1 MLLFEDYRSKIT
13 DDIKSVY
20 ADVEASDIGFDRTGH
35 ADFAFRTFRI
45 AKSTG
50 KKGEEILSR
59 VSSVLSGKP
68 YIESVS
74 LDGPYIN
81 IKINPSAMLRDLHES
96 VEIKGQFPDTF
107 QDPERVS
114 VEHTSTNPTG
124 PLHVG
129 RIRNTLLGD
138 SIARILGRYGYRV
151 TTQYFVN
158 DSGRQIMALYE
169 AYRRYNSGKKPDME
183 TILSGYQRIYGEMEK
198 DPTIENDIKNLMNSY
213 ENGDVDLMDRI
224 KAIASI
230 ALDNINASLKSL
242 DVKIDDYTWESDF
255 IRSGE
260 LVEIIDSF
268 SEILK
273 DEDGAKYIMNPDG
286 EKIFLRRGNGT
297 SLYFT
302 RDIAYHK
309 YKARTYDWIIDIL
322 GEDHKGHAK
331 NLQFVL
337 KDLMDLPNRIDF
349 VFNAYVSLESG
360 KMSTRKGN
368 AVTVDELL
376 ERTKEEAL
384 RIVSEKRPDL
394 PEDKLQIISKSVAKS
409 SIRFNIIRINA
420 NKQVVFKW
428 SEALNFEGDSAPYI
442 MYSYARACGI
452 LKHAGNAKPNHD
464 NIVPQERDLI
474 VTMYQYPYRIMEA
487 KDSLRPDII
496 ANYALDLVKKF
507 NDFYRECPV
516 SNSDEKTMGKRIRIV
531 QIYKNIIEDVS
542 KILGIELLEEM

>member
-13 DDIKSVY
+13 DDIRSIY
-20 ADVEASDIGFDRTGH
+20 TDVDPSDVGFDRTGH

-45 AKSTG
+45 SKSSG
-50 KKGEEILSR
+50 KKPDQILAE
-59 VSSVLSGKP
+59 VSTVLSGRP
-68 YIESVS
+68 YIENVS
-74 LDGPYIN
+74 LEGPYIN
-81 IKINPSAMLRDLHES
+81 IRIKPSVMLRELDES

-169 AYRRYNSGKKPDME
+169 AYRRYNSGKKPSMDI
-183 TILSGYQRIYGEMEK
+183 ILSGYQRIYGEMEN
-198 DPTIENDIKNLMNSY
+198 DPTIENDIKELMNSY
-213 ENGDVDLMDRI
+213 EKGDVELMDSI
-224 KAIASI
+224 KAIASV
-230 ALDNINASLKSL
+230 ALDNINTSLKSL
-242 DVKIDDYTWESDF
+242 GVKIDDYTWESDF

-260 LVEIIDSF
+260 LIEIVDSF
-268 SEILK
+268 SDILN
-273 DEDGAKYIMNPDG
+273 DEDGAKYILNPDK
-286 EKIFLRRGNGT
+286 EKIFLRRSNGT

-309 YKARTYDWIIDIL
+309 YKARTYDWIVDIL

-337 KDLMDLPNRIDF
+337 KDLMEMPNRIDF
-349 VFNAYVSLESG
+349 VFNAYVSLETG

-384 RIVSEKRPDL
+384 KIVSEKRPDL
-394 PEDKLQIISKSVAKS
+394 PKDKLESISRSVAKS

-452 LKHAGNAKPNHD
+452 LKHAGNARPNYD
-464 NIVPQERDLI
+464 DIVPQERELI
-474 VTMYQYPYRIMEA
+474 VTMYQYPYRITEA

-496 ANYALDLVKKF
+496 ANYTLDLVKKF

-516 SNSDEKTMGKRIRIV
+516 SGSDEKTMGKRIRIV
-531 QIYKNIIEDVS
+531 QIYKNIIEDIS
-542 KILGIELLEEM
+542 KLLGIELLEEM

>member
-13 DDIKSVY
+13 DDIRSIY
-20 ADVEASDIGFDRTGH
+20 TDVDPSDVGFDRTGH

-45 AKSTG
+45 SKSSG
-50 KKGEEILSR
+50 KKPDQILAE
-59 VSSVLSGKP
+59 VSTVLSGRP
-68 YIESVS
+68 YIENVS
-74 LDGPYIN
+74 LEGPYIN
-81 IKINPSAMLRDLHES
+81 IRIKPSVMLRELDES

-169 AYRRYNSGKKPDME
+169 AYRRYNSGKKPSMDI
-183 TILSGYQRIYGEMEK
+183 ILSGYQRIYGEMEN
-198 DPTIENDIKNLMNSY
+198 DPTIENNIKELMNSY
-213 ENGDVDLMDRI
+213 EKGDVELMDNI
-224 KAIASI
+224 KAIASV
-230 ALDNINASLKSL
+230 ALDNINTSLKSL
-242 DVKIDDYTWESDF
+242 GVKIDDYTWESDF

-260 LVEIIDSF
+260 LIDIVDSF
-268 SEILK
+268 SDILN
-273 DEDGAKYIMNPDG
+273 DEDGAKYILNPDR
-286 EKIFLRRGNGT
+286 EKIFLRRSNGT

-309 YKARTYDWIIDIL
+309 YKARTYDWIVDIL

-337 KDLMDLPNRIDF
+337 KDLMEMPNRIDF
-349 VFNAYVSLESG
+349 VFNAYVSLETG

-376 ERTKEEAL
+376 ERTKEEAFK
-384 RIVSEKRPDL
+384 IVSEKRPDL
-394 PEDKLQIISKSVAKS
+394 PKDKLEKISLSVAKS

-452 LKHAGNAKPNHD
+452 LKHAGNARPNYD
-464 NIVPQERDLI
+464 DIVPQERELI
-474 VTMYQYPYRIMEA
+474 VTMYQYPYRITEA

-496 ANYALDLVKKF
+496 ANYTLDLVKKF

-516 SNSDEKTMGKRIRIV
+516 SGSDEKTMGKRIRIV
-531 QIYKNIIEDVS
+531 QIYKNIIEDIS
-542 KILGIELLEEM
+542 KLLGIELLEEM

>member
-13 DDIKSVY
+13 DDIRSIY
-20 ADVEASDIGFDRTGH
+20 TDVDPSDVGFDRTGH

-45 AKSTG
+45 SKSSG
-50 KKGEEILSR
+50 KKPDQILAE
-59 VSSVLSGKP
+59 VSTVLSGRP
-68 YIESVS
+68 YIENVS
-74 LDGPYIN
+74 LEGPYIN
-81 IKINPSAMLRDLHES
+81 IRIKPSVMLRELDES

-169 AYRRYNSGKKPDME
+169 AYRRYNSGKKPSMDI
-183 TILSGYQRIYGEMEK
+183 ILSGYQRIYGEMEN
-198 DPTIENDIKNLMNSY
+198 DPTIENNIKELMNSY
-213 ENGDVDLMDRI
+213 EKGDVELMDSI
-224 KAIASI
+224 KAIASV
-230 ALDNINASLKSL
+230 ALDNINTSLKSL
-242 DVKIDDYTWESDF
+242 GVKIDDYTWESDF

-260 LVEIIDSF
+260 LIEIVDSF
-268 SEILK
+268 SDILN
-273 DEDGAKYIMNPDG
+273 DEDGAKYILNPDR
-286 EKIFLRRGNGT
+286 EKIFLRRSNGT

-309 YKARTYDWIIDIL
+309 YKARTYDWIVDIL

-337 KDLMDLPNRIDF
+337 KDLMEMPNRIDF
-349 VFNAYVSLESG
+349 VFNAYVSLETG

-384 RIVSEKRPDL
+384 KIVSEKRPDL
-394 PEDKLQIISKSVAKS
+394 PKEKLESISRSVAKS

-452 LKHAGNAKPNHD
+452 LKHAGNARSNYD
-464 NIVPQERDLI
+464 DIVPQERELI
-474 VTMYQYPYRIMEA
+474 VTMYQYPYRITEA

-496 ANYALDLVKKF
+496 ANYTLDLVKKF

-516 SNSDEKTMGKRIRIV
+516 SGSDEKTMGKRIRIV
-531 QIYKNIIEDVS
+531 QIYKNIIEDIS
-542 KILGIELLEEM
+542 KLLGIELLEEM

>member
-13 DDIKSVY
+13 DDIRSIY
-20 ADVEASDIGFDRTGH
+20 TDVDPSDVGFDRTGH

-45 AKSTG
+45 SKSSG
-50 KKGEEILSR
+50 KKPDQILAE
-59 VSSVLSGKP
+59 VSTVLSGRP
-68 YIESVS
+68 YIENVS
-74 LDGPYIN
+74 LEGPYIN
-81 IKINPSAMLRDLHES
+81 IRIKPSVMLRELDES

-169 AYRRYNSGKKPDME
+169 AYRRYNSGKKPSMDI
-183 TILSGYQRIYGEMEK
+183 ILSGYQRIYGEMEN
-198 DPTIENDIKNLMNSY
+198 DPTIENNIKELMNSY
-213 ENGDVDLMDRI
+213 EKGDVELMDSI
-224 KAIASI
+224 KSIASV
-230 ALDNINASLKSL
+230 ALDNINTSLKSL
-242 DVKIDDYTWESDF
+242 GVKIDDYTWESDF

-260 LVEIIDSF
+260 LIDIVDSF
-268 SEILK
+268 SDILN
-273 DEDGAKYIMNPDG
+273 DEDGAKYILNPDR
-286 EKIFLRRGNGT
+286 EKIFLRRSNGT

-309 YKARTYDWIIDIL
+309 YKARTYDWIVDIL

-337 KDLMDLPNRIDF
+337 KDLMEMPNRIDF
-349 VFNAYVSLESG
+349 VFNAYVSLETG

-384 RIVSEKRPDL
+384 KIVSEKRPDL
-394 PEDKLQIISKSVAKS
+394 PKDKLEKISLSVAKS

-452 LKHAGNAKPNHD
+452 LKHEGNARPNYD
-464 NIVPQERDLI
+464 DIVPQERELI
-474 VTMYQYPYRIMEA
+474 VTMYQYPYRITEA

-496 ANYALDLVKKF
+496 ANYTLDLVKKF

-516 SNSDEKTMGKRIRIV
+516 SGSDEKTMGKRIRIV
-531 QIYKNIIEDVS
+531 QIYKNIIEDIS
-542 KILGIELLEEM
+542 KLLGIELLEEM

>member
-13 DDIKSVY
+13 DDIRSIY
-20 ADVEASDIGFDRTGH
+20 TDVDPSDVGFDRTGH

-45 AKSTG
+45 SKSSG
-50 KKGEEILSR
+50 KKPDQILAE
-59 VSSVLSGKP
+59 VSTVLSGRP
-68 YIESVS
+68 YIENVS
-74 LDGPYIN
+74 LEGPYIN
-81 IKINPSAMLRDLHES
+81 IRIKPSVMLRELDES

-169 AYRRYNSGKKPDME
+169 AYRRYNSGKKPSMDI
-183 TILSGYQRIYGEMEK
+183 ILSGYQRIYGEMEN
-198 DPTIENDIKNLMNSY
+198 DPTIENNIKELMNSY
-213 ENGDVDLMDRI
+213 EKGDVELMDSI
-224 KAIASI
+224 KSIASV
-230 ALDNINASLKSL
+230 ALDNINTSLKSL
-242 DVKIDDYTWESDF
+242 GVKIDDYTWESDF

-260 LVEIIDSF
+260 LIDIVDSF
-268 SEILK
+268 SDILN
-273 DEDGAKYIMNPDG
+273 DEDGAKYILNPDR
-286 EKIFLRRGNGT
+286 EKIFLRRSNGT

-309 YKARTYDWIIDIL
+309 YKARTYDWIVDIL

-337 KDLMDLPNRIDF
+337 KDLMEMPNRIDF
-349 VFNAYVSLESG
+349 VFNAYVSLETG

-384 RIVSEKRPDL
+384 KIVSEKRPDL
-394 PEDKLQIISKSVAKS
+394 PKDKLEKISLSVAKS

-452 LKHAGNAKPNHD
+452 MKHAGNARPNYD
-464 NIVPQERDLI
+464 DIVPQERELI
-474 VTMYQYPYRIMEA
+474 VTMYQYPYRITEA

-496 ANYALDLVKKF
+496 ANYTLDLVKKF

-516 SNSDEKTMGKRIRIV
+516 SGSDEKTMGKRIRIV
-531 QIYKNIIEDVS
+531 QIYKNIIEDIS
-542 KILGIELLEEM
+542 KLLGIELLEEM

>member
-13 DDIKSVY
+13 DDIRNIY
-20 ADVEASDIGFDRTGH
+20 TDVDTSDVGFDRTGH

-45 AKSTG
+45 SKSSG
-50 KKGEEILSR
+50 KKPDQILSE
-59 VSSVLSGKP
+59 VSTVLSSRP
-68 YIESVS
+68 YIENVS
-74 LDGPYIN
+74 LEGPYIN
-81 IKINPSAMLRDLHES
+81 IRIKPSVMLRELDES

-169 AYRRYNSGKKPDME
+169 AYRRYNSGKKPSMDI
-183 TILSGYQRIYGEMEK
+183 ILSGYQRIYGEMEN
-198 DPTIENDIKNLMNSY
+198 DPSIENDIKELMNSY
-213 ENGDVDLMDRI
+213 EKGDVELMDSI
-224 KAIASI
+224 KAIASV
-230 ALDNINASLKSL
+230 ALDNINTSLKSL
-242 DVKIDDYTWESDF
+242 GVKIDDYTWESDF

-260 LVEIIDSF
+260 LIEIVDSF
-268 SEILK
+268 SDILN
-273 DEDGAKYIMNPDG
+273 DEDGAKYILNPDK
-286 EKIFLRRGNGT
+286 EKIFLRRSNGT

-309 YKARTYDWIIDIL
+309 YKARTYDWIVDIL

-337 KDLMDLPNRIDF
+337 KDLMEMPNRIDF
-349 VFNAYVSLESG
+349 VFNAYVSLETG

-384 RIVSEKRPDL
+384 KIVSEKRPDL
-394 PEDKLQIISKSVAKS
+394 PKEKLESISRSVAKS

-452 LKHAGNAKPNHD
+452 LKHAGNARPNYD
-464 NIVPQERDLI
+464 DIVPQERELI
-474 VTMYQYPYRIMEA
+474 VTMYQYPYRITEA

-496 ANYALDLVKKF
+496 ANYTLDLVKKF

-516 SNSDEKTMGKRIRIV
+516 SGSDEKTMGKRIRIV
-531 QIYKNIIEDVS
+531 QIYKNIIEDIS
-542 KILGIELLEEM
+542 KLLGIELLEEM

>member
-1 MLLFEDYRSKIT
+1 MLLFEDYRKKIT
-13 DDIKSVY
+13 DDIKIAY
-20 ADVEASDIGFDRTGH
+20 PDVEESDVGFDRTGH

-50 KKGEEILSR
+50 RKAEQILSDI
-59 VSSVLSGKP
+59 SAVLSGKP
-68 YIESVS
+68 YIESMAI
-74 LDGPYIN
+74 DGPYIN
-81 IKINPSAMLRDLHES
+81 IKINPSVMFRELEES
-96 VEIKGQFPDTF
+96 VELKGQFPDTF

-129 RIRNTLLGD
+129 RLRNALLGD

-183 TILSGYQRIYGEMEK
+183 TILSSYQRIYGEMEN
-198 DPTIENDIKNLMNSY
+198 DPTIELAIKDLMNRY
-213 ENGDVDLMDRI
+213 EKGDAELMDRI
-224 KAIASI
+224 KSIASV
-230 ALDNINASLKSL
+230 ALDNINTSLKKMG
-242 DVKIDDYTWESDF
+242 VKMDDYTWESDF
-255 IRSGE
+255 IRTGE
-260 LVEIIDSF
+260 LVDIVDSF

-273 DEDGAKYIMNPDG
+273 EEDGAKYILNPSN

-331 NLQFVL
+331 NLEFVL
-337 KDLMDLPNRIDF
+337 KNLMEMPNHIDF
-349 VFNAYVSLESG
+349 VFNAYVSLETG

-368 AVTVDELL
+368 AVTIDELL
-376 ERTKEEAL
+376 ERTQEEAL
-384 RIVSEKRPDL
+384 KIVSEKRPDL
-394 PEDKLQIISKSVAKS
+394 PRGKLESISASVAKS

-420 NKQVVFKW
+420 NKQVVFRW

-452 LKHAGNAKPNHD
+452 LKHAGSGKPNYD
-464 NIVPQERDLI
+464 NIVAQERDLI

-487 KDSLRPDII
+487 KNSLRPDII
-496 ANYALDLVKKF
+496 ANYTLDLVKKF

-516 SNSDEKTMGKRIRIV
+516 ASSDARTMGKRIRLV
-531 QIYKNIIEDVS
+531 EIYKSIIEDVS
-542 KILGIELLEEM
+542 KLLGIDLLEEM

>member
-1 MLLFEDYRSKIT
+1 MLLFEDYRKKIT
-13 DDIKSVY
+13 DDIKTKYPEV
-20 ADVEASDIGFDRTGH
+20 DESDIGFDRTGH
-35 ADFAFRTFRI
+35 ADFTFRTFRV
-45 AKSTG
+45 ARSTG
-50 KKGEEILSR
+50 KKMEQILSD

-68 YIESVS
+68 YFENVATE
-74 LDGPYIN
+74 GPYIN
-81 IKINPSAMLRDLHES
+81 IRINPSVMFRDIDES

-138 SIARILGRYGYRV
+138 SIARLLGRYGYRV

-169 AYRRYNSGKKPDME
+169 AYRRYNSGKKPDMD
-183 TILSGYQRIYGEMEK
+183 TILAGYQRIYSEMENDK
-198 DPTIENDIKNLMNSY
+198 TIETEIKDLMNRY
-213 ENGDVDLMDRI
+213 ENSDLELMDSIRS
-224 KAIASI
+224 IASV
-230 ALDNINASLKSL
+230 ALDNINNSLKKMN
-242 DVKIDDYTWESDF
+242 VKIDDYTWESDF

-260 LVEIIDSF
+260 LVEIVDSF

-273 DEDGAKYIMNPDG
+273 EEDGAKYILNPDE

-331 NLQFVL
+331 NLEFVL
-337 KDLMDLPNRIDF
+337 KDLLEMPNRIDF
-349 VFNAYVSLESG
+349 VFNAYVSLETG

-368 AVTVDELL
+368 AVTVDDLL
-376 ERTKEEAL
+376 ERTEEEAL
-384 RIVSEKRPDL
+384 KIVSDKRPDL
-394 PEDKLQIISKSVAKS
+394 PREKLESISEAVARS

-420 NKQVVFKW
+420 GKQVVFKW

-452 LKHAGNAKPNHD
+452 LKHSAPAKPNYE
-464 NIVPQERDLI
+464 NIVTQERDLI
-474 VTMYQYPYRIMEA
+474 VTIYQYPYKIMEA
-487 KDSLRPDII
+487 MNSLRPDVI
-496 ANYALDLVKKF
+496 ANYTLDLVKKF

-516 SNSDEKTMGKRIRIV
+516 TNSDERTMGKRIRLV
-531 QIYKNIIEDVS
+531 QIYKNIIEDIA
-542 KILGIELLEEM
+542 KILGIDLLEEM

>member
-13 DDIKSVY
+13 DDIKAVY
-20 ADVEASDIGFDRTGH
+20 SDVKPSDIGFDRTGH

-273 DEDGAKYIMNPDG
+273 DEDGAKYILNPDE

-394 PEDKLQIISKSVAKS
+394 PEEKLQIISKSVAKS

>member
-13 DDIKSVY
+13 DDIRNLY
-20 ADVEASDIGFDRTGH
+20 TDVDPSDVGFDRTGH

-45 AKSTG
+45 SKSSG
-50 KKGEEILSR
+50 KKPDQILAE
-59 VSSVLSGKP
+59 VSTVLSGRP
-68 YIESVS
+68 YIENVS
-74 LDGPYIN
+74 LEGPYIN
-81 IKINPSAMLRDLHES
+81 IRIKPSVMLRELDES

-169 AYRRYNSGKKPDME
+169 AYRRYNSGKKPSMDI
-183 TILSGYQRIYGEMEK
+183 ILSGYQRIYGEMEN
-198 DPTIENDIKNLMNSY
+198 DPTIENNIKELMNSY
-213 ENGDVDLMDRI
+213 EKGDVELMDSI
-224 KAIASI
+224 KSIASV
-230 ALDNINASLKSL
+230 ALDNINTSLKSL
-242 DVKIDDYTWESDF
+242 GVKIDDYTWESDF

-260 LVEIIDSF
+260 LIEIVDSF
-268 SEILK
+268 SDILN
-273 DEDGAKYIMNPDG
+273 DEDGAKYILNPDR
-286 EKIFLRRGNGT
+286 EKIFLRRSNGT

-309 YKARTYDWIIDIL
+309 YKARTYDWIVDIL

-337 KDLMDLPNRIDF
+337 KDLMEMPNRIDF
-349 VFNAYVSLESG
+349 VFNAYVSLETG

-384 RIVSEKRPDL
+384 KIVSEKRPDL
-394 PEDKLQIISKSVAKS
+394 PKDKLEKISLSVAKS

-452 LKHAGNAKPNHD
+452 LKHAGNARPNYD
-464 NIVPQERDLI
+464 DIVPQERELI
-474 VTMYQYPYRIMEA
+474 VTMYQYPYRITEA

-496 ANYALDLVKKF
+496 ANYTLDLVKKF

-516 SNSDEKTMGKRIRIV
+516 SGSDEKTMGKRIRIV
-531 QIYKNIIEDVS
+531 QIYKNIIEDIS
-542 KILGIELLEEM
+542 KLLGIELLEEM

>member
-13 DDIKSVY
+13 DDIRSIY
-20 ADVEASDIGFDRTGH
+20 TDVDPSDVGFDRTGH

-45 AKSTG
+45 SKSSG
-50 KKGEEILSR
+50 KKPDQILAE
-59 VSSVLSGKP
+59 VSTVLSGRP
-68 YIESVS
+68 YIENVS
-74 LDGPYIN
+74 LEGPYIN
-81 IKINPSAMLRDLHES
+81 IRIKPSVMLRELDES

-169 AYRRYNSGKKPDME
+169 AYRRYNSGKKPSMDI
-183 TILSGYQRIYGEMEK
+183 ILSGYQRIYGEMEN
-198 DPTIENDIKNLMNSY
+198 DPSIENDIKELMNNY
-213 ENGDVDLMDRI
+213 EKGDVELMDSI
-224 KAIASI
+224 KAIASV
-230 ALDNINASLKSL
+230 ALDNINTSLKSL
-242 DVKIDDYTWESDF
+242 GVKIDDYTWESDF

-260 LVEIIDSF
+260 LIEIVDSF
-268 SEILK
+268 SDILN
-273 DEDGAKYIMNPDG
+273 DEDGAKYILNPDK
-286 EKIFLRRGNGT
+286 EKIFLRRSNGT

-309 YKARTYDWIIDIL
+309 YKARTYDWIVDIL

-337 KDLMDLPNRIDF
+337 KDLMEMPNRIDF
-349 VFNAYVSLESG
+349 VFNAYVSLETG

-384 RIVSEKRPDL
+384 KIVSEKRPDL
-394 PEDKLQIISKSVAKS
+394 PKDKLESISRSVAKS

-452 LKHAGNAKPNHD
+452 LKHAGNARPNYD
-464 NIVPQERDLI
+464 DIVPQERELI
-474 VTMYQYPYRIMEA
+474 VTMYQYPYRITEA

-496 ANYALDLVKKF
+496 ANYTLDLVKKF

-516 SNSDEKTMGKRIRIV
+516 SGSDEKTMGKRIRIV
-531 QIYKNIIEDVS
+531 QIYKNIIEDIS
-542 KILGIELLEEM
+542 KLLGIELLEEM

>member
-13 DDIKSVY
+13 DDIRSIY
-20 ADVEASDIGFDRTGH
+20 TDVDPSDVGFDRTGH

-45 AKSTG
+45 SKSSG
-50 KKGEEILSR
+50 KKPDQILAE
-59 VSSVLSGKP
+59 VSTVLSGRP
-68 YIESVS
+68 YIENVS
-74 LDGPYIN
+74 LEGPYIN
-81 IKINPSAMLRDLHES
+81 IRIKPSVMLRELDES

-169 AYRRYNSGKKPDME
+169 AYRRYNSGKKPSMDI
-183 TILSGYQRIYGEMEK
+183 ILSGYQRIYGEMEN
-198 DPTIENDIKNLMNSY
+198 DPTIENNIKELMNSY
-213 ENGDVDLMDRI
+213 EKGDVELMDNI
-224 KAIASI
+224 KAIASV
-230 ALDNINASLKSL
+230 ALDNINTSLKSL
-242 DVKIDDYTWESDF
+242 GVKIDDYTWESDF

-260 LVEIIDSF
+260 LIEIVDSF
-268 SEILK
+268 SDILN
-273 DEDGAKYIMNPDG
+273 DEDGAKYILNPDK
-286 EKIFLRRGNGT
+286 EKIFLRRSNGT

-309 YKARTYDWIIDIL
+309 YKARTYDWIVDIL

-337 KDLMDLPNRIDF
+337 KDLMEMPNRIDF
-349 VFNAYVSLESG
+349 VFNAYVSLETG

-384 RIVSEKRPDL
+384 KIVSEKRPDL
-394 PEDKLQIISKSVAKS
+394 PKDKLESISRSVAKS

-452 LKHAGNAKPNHD
+452 LKHAGNARPNYD
-464 NIVPQERDLI
+464 DIVPQERELI
-474 VTMYQYPYRIMEA
+474 VTMYQYPYRITEA

-496 ANYALDLVKKF
+496 ANYTLDLVKKF

-516 SNSDEKTMGKRIRIV
+516 SGSDEKTMGKRIRIV
-531 QIYKNIIEDVS
+531 QIYKNIIEDIS
-542 KILGIELLEEM
+542 KLLGIELLEEM

>member
-1 MLLFEDYRSKIT
+1 MLLFEDYRSRIT
-13 DDIKSVY
+13 DEIKNIYS
-20 ADVEASDIGFDRTGH
+20 DVDPSDIGFDRTGH
-35 ADFAFRTFRI
+35 ADFAFRTFRV
-45 AKSTG
+45 AKSRG
-50 KKGEEILSR
+50 KKPEQMLAE

-68 YIESVS
+68 YIENVF

-81 IKINPSAMLRDLHES
+81 IRINPSVMLRELDES
-96 VEIKGQFPDTF
+96 LEIKGQFPDTF

-169 AYRRYNSGKKPDME
+169 AYRRYNSGKKPDMDI
-183 TILSGYQRIYGEMEK
+183 ILSGYQRIYGEMEN
-198 DPTIENDIKNLMNSY
+198 DPTIENDIKELMNRY
-213 ENGDVDLMDRI
+213 ENGDVELMDSI
-224 KAIASI
+224 KAIASV

-242 DVKIDDYTWESDF
+242 GVKIDDYTWESDF

-260 LVEIIDSF
+260 LVEIVDSF

-273 DEDGAKYIMNPDG
+273 DEDGAKYIMNPDE

-337 KDLMDLPNRIDF
+337 KDLLDLPNRIDF

-368 AVTVDELL
+368 AVSVDDLL
-376 ERTKEEAL
+376 ERTREEAL
-384 RIVSEKRPDL
+384 KIVSEKRPDL
-394 PEDKLQIISKSVAKS
+394 PKEKLEKISESVAKS

-452 LKHAGNAKPNHD
+452 LKHAGKAKPNYE

-474 VTMYQYPYRIMEA
+474 VTMYQYPYRITEA

-496 ANYALDLVKKF
+496 ANYTLDLVKKF

-516 SNSDEKTMGKRIRIV
+516 SSSDERTMGKRIRLV
-531 QIYKNIIEDVS
+531 QIYKSIIEDIS
-542 KILGIELLEEM
+542 KLLGIELLEEM

>member
-1 MLLFEDYRSKIT
+1 
-13 DDIKSVY
+13 
-20 ADVEASDIGFDRTGH
+20 
-35 ADFAFRTFRI
+35 
-45 AKSTG
+45 
-50 KKGEEILSR
+50 
-59 VSSVLSGKP
+59 
-68 YIESVS
+68 
-74 LDGPYIN
+74 
-81 IKINPSAMLRDLHES
+81 
-96 VEIKGQFPDTF
+96 
-107 QDPERVS
+107 
-114 VEHTSTNPTG
+114 
-124 PLHVG
+124 
-129 RIRNTLLGD
+129 
-138 SIARILGRYGYRV
+138 
-151 TTQYFVN
+151 
-158 DSGRQIMALYE
+158 
-169 AYRRYNSGKKPDME
+169 
-183 TILSGYQRIYGEMEK
+183 
-198 DPTIENDIKNLMNSY
+198 
-213 ENGDVDLMDRI
+213 
-224 KAIASI
+224 
-230 ALDNINASLKSL
+230 
-242 DVKIDDYTWESDF
+242 
-255 IRSGE
+255 
-260 LVEIIDSF
+260 
-268 SEILK
+268 
-273 DEDGAKYIMNPDG
+273 
-286 EKIFLRRGNGT
+286 
-297 SLYFT
+297 
-302 RDIAYHK
+302 
-309 YKARTYDWIIDIL
+309 
-322 GEDHKGHAK
+322 
-331 NLQFVL
+331 
-337 KDLMDLPNRIDF
+337 MDLPNRIDF

-531 QIYKNIIEDVS
+531 EIYKNIIEDVS

>member
-13 DDIKSVY
+13 DDIRNLY
-20 ADVEASDIGFDRTGH
+20 TDVDPSDVGFDRTGH

-45 AKSTG
+45 SKSSG
-50 KKGEEILSR
+50 KKPDQILAE
-59 VSSVLSGKP
+59 VSTVLSGRP
-68 YIESVS
+68 YIENVS
-74 LDGPYIN
+74 LKGPYIN
-81 IKINPSAMLRDLHES
+81 IRIKPSVMLRELDES

-169 AYRRYNSGKKPDME
+169 AYRRYNSGKKPSMDI
-183 TILSGYQRIYGEMEK
+183 ILSGYQRIYGEMEN
-198 DPTIENDIKNLMNSY
+198 DPTIENNIKELMNSY
-213 ENGDVDLMDRI
+213 EKGDVELMDSI
-224 KAIASI
+224 KSIASV
-230 ALDNINASLKSL
+230 ALDNINTSLKSL
-242 DVKIDDYTWESDF
+242 GVKIDDYTWESDF

-260 LVEIIDSF
+260 LIDIVDSF
-268 SEILK
+268 SDILN
-273 DEDGAKYIMNPDG
+273 DEDGAKYILNPDR
-286 EKIFLRRGNGT
+286 EKIFLRRSNGT

-309 YKARTYDWIIDIL
+309 YKARTYDWIVDIL

-337 KDLMDLPNRIDF
+337 KDLMEMPNRIDF
-349 VFNAYVSLESG
+349 VFNAYVSLETG

-384 RIVSEKRPDL
+384 KIVSEKRPDL
-394 PEDKLQIISKSVAKS
+394 PKDKLEKISLSVAKS

-452 LKHAGNAKPNHD
+452 LKHAGNASPNYD
-464 NIVPQERDLI
+464 DIVPQERELI
-474 VTMYQYPYRIMEA
+474 VTMYQYPYRITEA

-496 ANYALDLVKKF
+496 ANYTLDLVKKF

-516 SNSDEKTMGKRIRIV
+516 SGSDEKTMGKRIRIV
-531 QIYKNIIEDVS
+531 QIYKNIIEDIS
-542 KILGIELLEEM
+542 KLLGIELLEEM

>member
-13 DDIKSVY
+13 DDIRSIY
-20 ADVEASDIGFDRTGH
+20 TDVDPSDVGFDRTGH

-45 AKSTG
+45 SKSSG
-50 KKGEEILSR
+50 KKPDQILAE
-59 VSSVLSGKP
+59 VSTVLSGRP
-68 YIESVS
+68 YIENVS
-74 LDGPYIN
+74 LEGPYIN
-81 IKINPSAMLRDLHES
+81 IRIKPSVMLRELDES

-169 AYRRYNSGKKPDME
+169 AYRRYNSGKKPSMDI
-183 TILSGYQRIYGEMEK
+183 ILSGYQRIYGEMEN
-198 DPTIENDIKNLMNSY
+198 DPTIENNIKELMNSY
-213 ENGDVDLMDRI
+213 EKGDVELMDSI
-224 KAIASI
+224 KAIASV
-230 ALDNINASLKSL
+230 ALDNINTSLKSL
-242 DVKIDDYTWESDF
+242 GVKIDDYTWESDF

-260 LVEIIDSF
+260 LIDIVDSF
-268 SEILK
+268 SDILN
-273 DEDGAKYIMNPDG
+273 DEDGAKYILNPDR
-286 EKIFLRRGNGT
+286 EKIFLRRSNGT

-309 YKARTYDWIIDIL
+309 YKARTYDWIVDIL

-337 KDLMDLPNRIDF
+337 KDLMEMPNRIDF
-349 VFNAYVSLESG
+349 VFNAYVSLETG

-384 RIVSEKRPDL
+384 KIVSEKRPDL
-394 PEDKLQIISKSVAKS
+394 PKDKLESISRSVAKS

-452 LKHAGNAKPNHD
+452 LKHAGNARPNYD
-464 NIVPQERDLI
+464 DIVPQERELI
-474 VTMYQYPYRIMEA
+474 VTMYQYPYRITEA

-496 ANYALDLVKKF
+496 ANYTLDLVKKF

-516 SNSDEKTMGKRIRIV
+516 SGSDEKTMGKRIRIV
-531 QIYKNIIEDVS
+531 QIYKNIIEDIS
-542 KILGIELLEEM
+542 KLLGIELLEEM

>member
-13 DDIKSVY
+13 DDIRSIY
-20 ADVEASDIGFDRTGH
+20 TDVDPSDVGFDRTGH

-45 AKSTG
+45 SKSSG
-50 KKGEEILSR
+50 KKPDQILAE
-59 VSSVLSGKP
+59 VSTVLSGRP
-68 YIESVS
+68 YIENVS
-74 LDGPYIN
+74 LEGPYIN
-81 IKINPSAMLRDLHES
+81 IRIKPSVMLRELDES

-169 AYRRYNSGKKPDME
+169 AYRRYNSGKKPSMDI
-183 TILSGYQRIYGEMEK
+183 ILSGYQRIYGEMEN
-198 DPTIENDIKNLMNSY
+198 DPTIENDIKELMNNY
-213 ENGDVDLMDRI
+213 EKGDVELMDSI
-224 KAIASI
+224 KAIASV
-230 ALDNINASLKSL
+230 ALDNINTSLKSL
-242 DVKIDDYTWESDF
+242 GVKIDDYTWESDF

-260 LVEIIDSF
+260 LIEIVDSF
-268 SEILK
+268 SDILN
-273 DEDGAKYIMNPDG
+273 DEDGAKYILNPDR
-286 EKIFLRRGNGT
+286 EKIFLRRSNGT

-309 YKARTYDWIIDIL
+309 YKARTYDWIVDIL

-337 KDLMDLPNRIDF
+337 KDLMEMPNRIDF
-349 VFNAYVSLESG
+349 VFNAYVSLETG

-384 RIVSEKRPDL
+384 KIVSEKRPDL
-394 PEDKLQIISKSVAKS
+394 PKDKLESISRSVAKS

-452 LKHAGNAKPNHD
+452 LKHAGNARPNYD
-464 NIVPQERDLI
+464 DIVPQERELI
-474 VTMYQYPYRIMEA
+474 VTMYQYPYRITEA

-496 ANYALDLVKKF
+496 ANYTLDLVKKF

-516 SNSDEKTMGKRIRIV
+516 SGSDEKTMGKRIRIV
-531 QIYKNIIEDVS
+531 QIYKNIIEDIS
-542 KILGIELLEEM
+542 KLLGIELLEEM

>member
-13 DDIKSVY
+13 DDIRNIY
-20 ADVEASDIGFDRTGH
+20 TDVDTSDVGFDRTGH

-45 AKSTG
+45 SKSSG
-50 KKGEEILSR
+50 KKPDQILSE
-59 VSSVLSGKP
+59 VSTVLSSRP
-68 YIESVS
+68 YIENVS
-74 LDGPYIN
+74 LEGPYIN
-81 IKINPSAMLRDLHES
+81 IRIKPSVMLRELDES

-169 AYRRYNSGKKPDME
+169 AYRRYNSGKKPSMDI
-183 TILSGYQRIYGEMEK
+183 ILSGYQRIYGEMEN
-198 DPTIENDIKNLMNSY
+198 DPSIENDIKELMNSY
-213 ENGDVDLMDRI
+213 EKGDVELMDSI
-224 KAIASI
+224 KAIASV
-230 ALDNINASLKSL
+230 ALDNINTSLKSL
-242 DVKIDDYTWESDF
+242 GVKIDDYTWESDF

-260 LVEIIDSF
+260 LIEIVDSF
-268 SEILK
+268 SDILN
-273 DEDGAKYIMNPDG
+273 DEDGAKYILNPDK
-286 EKIFLRRGNGT
+286 EKIFLRRSNGT

-309 YKARTYDWIIDIL
+309 YKARTYDWIVDIL

-337 KDLMDLPNRIDF
+337 KDLMEMPNRIDF
-349 VFNAYVSLESG
+349 VFNAYVSLETG

-384 RIVSEKRPDL
+384 KIVSEKRPDL
-394 PEDKLQIISKSVAKS
+394 PKEKLESISRSVAKS

-452 LKHAGNAKPNHD
+452 LKHAGNARSNYD
-464 NIVPQERDLI
+464 DIVPQERELI
-474 VTMYQYPYRIMEA
+474 VTMYQYPYRITEA

-496 ANYALDLVKKF
+496 ANYTLDLVKKF

-516 SNSDEKTMGKRIRIV
+516 SGSDEKTMGKRIRIV
-531 QIYKNIIEDVS
+531 QIYKNIIEDIS
-542 KILGIELLEEM
+542 KLLGIELLEEM

>member
-13 DDIKSVY
+13 DDIRSIY
-20 ADVEASDIGFDRTGH
+20 TDVDPSDVGFDRTGH

-45 AKSTG
+45 SKSSG
-50 KKGEEILSR
+50 KKPDQILAE
-59 VSSVLSGKP
+59 VSTVLSGRP
-68 YIESVS
+68 YIENVS
-74 LDGPYIN
+74 LEGPYIN
-81 IKINPSAMLRDLHES
+81 IRIKPSVMLRELDES

-169 AYRRYNSGKKPDME
+169 AYRRYNSGKKPSMDI
-183 TILSGYQRIYGEMEK
+183 ILSGYQRIYGEMEN
-198 DPTIENDIKNLMNSY
+198 DPTIENNIKELMNNY
-213 ENGDVDLMDRI
+213 EKGDVELMDSI
-224 KAIASI
+224 KAIASV
-230 ALDNINASLKSL
+230 ALDNINTSLKSL
-242 DVKIDDYTWESDF
+242 GVKIDDYTWESDF

-260 LVEIIDSF
+260 LIEIVDSF
-268 SEILK
+268 SDILN
-273 DEDGAKYIMNPDG
+273 DEDGAKYILNPDR
-286 EKIFLRRGNGT
+286 EKIFLRRSNGT

-309 YKARTYDWIIDIL
+309 YKARTYDWIVDIL

-337 KDLMDLPNRIDF
+337 KDLMEMPNRIDF
-349 VFNAYVSLESG
+349 VFNAYVSLETG

-384 RIVSEKRPDL
+384 KIVSEKRPDL
-394 PEDKLQIISKSVAKS
+394 PKDKLESISRSVAKS

-452 LKHAGNAKPNHD
+452 LKHAGNARPNYD
-464 NIVPQERDLI
+464 DIVPQERELI
-474 VTMYQYPYRIMEA
+474 VTMYQYPYRITEA

-496 ANYALDLVKKF
+496 ANYTLDLVKKF

-516 SNSDEKTMGKRIRIV
+516 SGSDEKTMGKRIRIV
-531 QIYKNIIEDVS
+531 QIYKNIIEDIS
-542 KILGIELLEEM
+542 KLLGIELLEEM

>member
-13 DDIKSVY
+13 DDIRSIY
-20 ADVEASDIGFDRTGH
+20 TDVDPSDVGFDRTGH

-45 AKSTG
+45 SKSSG
-50 KKGEEILSR
+50 KKPDQILAE
-59 VSSVLSGKP
+59 VSTVLSGRP
-68 YIESVS
+68 YIENVS
-74 LDGPYIN
+74 LEGPYIN
-81 IKINPSAMLRDLHES
+81 IRIKPSVMLRELDES

-169 AYRRYNSGKKPDME
+169 AYRRYNSGKKPSMDI
-183 TILSGYQRIYGEMEK
+183 ILSGYQRIYGEMEN
-198 DPTIENDIKNLMNSY
+198 DPTIENNIKELMNSY
-213 ENGDVDLMDRI
+213 EKGDVELMDSI
-224 KAIASI
+224 KAIASV
-230 ALDNINASLKSL
+230 ALDNINTSLKSL
-242 DVKIDDYTWESDF
+242 GVKIDDYTWESDF

-260 LVEIIDSF
+260 LIEIVDSF
-268 SEILK
+268 SDILN
-273 DEDGAKYIMNPDG
+273 DEDGAKYIMNPDK
-286 EKIFLRRGNGT
+286 EKIFLRRSNGT

-309 YKARTYDWIIDIL
+309 YKARTYDWIVDIL

-337 KDLMDLPNRIDF
+337 KDLMEMPNRIDF
-349 VFNAYVSLESG
+349 VFNAYVSLETG

-376 ERTKEEAL
+376 ERTKEEAFK
-384 RIVSEKRPDL
+384 IVSEKRPDL
-394 PEDKLQIISKSVAKS
+394 PRDKLESISRSVAKS

-452 LKHAGNAKPNHD
+452 LKHAGNARPNYD
-464 NIVPQERDLI
+464 QIVPQERELI
-474 VTMYQYPYRIMEA
+474 VTMYQYPYRITEA

-496 ANYALDLVKKF
+496 ANYTLDLVKKF

-516 SNSDEKTMGKRIRIV
+516 SGSDGKTMGKRIRIV
-531 QIYKNIIEDVS
+531 QIYKNIIEDIS
-542 KILGIELLEEM
+542 KLLGIELLEEM

>member
-13 DDIKSVY
+13 DDIRSIY
-20 ADVEASDIGFDRTGH
+20 TDVDPSDVGFDRTGH

-45 AKSTG
+45 SKSSG
-50 KKGEEILSR
+50 KKPDQILAE
-59 VSSVLSGKP
+59 VSTVLSGRP
-68 YIESVS
+68 YIENVS
-74 LDGPYIN
+74 LEGPYIN
-81 IKINPSAMLRDLHES
+81 IRIKPSVMLRELDES

-169 AYRRYNSGKKPDME
+169 AYRRYNSGKKPSMDI
-183 TILSGYQRIYGEMEK
+183 ILSGYQRIYGEMEN
-198 DPTIENDIKNLMNSY
+198 DPTIENNIKELMNSY
-213 ENGDVDLMDRI
+213 EKGDVELMDNI
-224 KAIASI
+224 KAIASV
-230 ALDNINASLKSL
+230 ALDNINTSLKSL
-242 DVKIDDYTWESDF
+242 GVKIDDYTWESDF

-260 LVEIIDSF
+260 LIEIVDSF
-268 SEILK
+268 SDILN
-273 DEDGAKYIMNPDG
+273 DEDGAKYIMNPDK
-286 EKIFLRRGNGT
+286 EKIFLRRSNGT

-309 YKARTYDWIIDIL
+309 YKARTYDWIVDIL

-337 KDLMDLPNRIDF
+337 KDLMEMPNRIDF
-349 VFNAYVSLESG
+349 VFNAYVSLETG

-376 ERTKEEAL
+376 ERTKEEAFK
-384 RIVSEKRPDL
+384 IVSEKRPDL
-394 PEDKLQIISKSVAKS
+394 PKDKLESISRSVAKS

-452 LKHAGNAKPNHD
+452 LKHAGNARPNYD
-464 NIVPQERDLI
+464 DIVPQERELI
-474 VTMYQYPYRIMEA
+474 VTMYQYPYRITEA

-496 ANYALDLVKKF
+496 ANYTLDLVKKF

-516 SNSDEKTMGKRIRIV
+516 SGSDEKTMGKRIRIV
-531 QIYKNIIEDVS
+531 QIYKNIIEDIS
-542 KILGIELLEEM
+542 KLLGIELLEEM

>member
-50 KKGEEILSR
+50 QNGEDILSR

-496 ANYALDLVKKF
+496 ANYTLDLVKKF
-507 NDFYRECPV
+507 NEFYRECPV

>member
-13 DDIKSVY
+13 DDIRNIY
-20 ADVEASDIGFDRTGH
+20 TDVDPSDVGFDRTGH

-45 AKSTG
+45 SKSTG
-50 KKGEEILSR
+50 KKADQILAE
-59 VSSVLSGKP
+59 VSTVLSGRP
-68 YIESVS
+68 YIENVS
-74 LDGPYIN
+74 LEGPYIN
-81 IKINPSAMLRDLHES
+81 IRIKPSVMLRELDES

-169 AYRRYNSGKKPDME
+169 AYRRYNSAKKPSMDI
-183 TILSGYQRIYGEMEK
+183 ILSGYQRIYGEMEN
-198 DPTIENDIKNLMNSY
+198 DPSIENNIKELMNSY
-213 ENGDVDLMDRI
+213 EKGDVELMDSI
-224 KAIASI
+224 KAIASV
-230 ALDNINASLKSL
+230 ALDNINTSLKSL
-242 DVKIDDYTWESDF
+242 GVKIDDYTWESDF

-260 LVEIIDSF
+260 LIEIVDSF
-268 SEILK
+268 SDILN
-273 DEDGAKYIMNPDG
+273 DEDGAKYILNPDK
-286 EKIFLRRGNGT
+286 EKIFLRRSNGT

-309 YKARTYDWIIDIL
+309 YKARTYDWIVDIL

-337 KDLMDLPNRIDF
+337 KDLMEMPNRIDF
-349 VFNAYVSLESG
+349 VFNAYVSLETG

-384 RIVSEKRPDL
+384 KIVSEKRPDL
-394 PEDKLQIISKSVAKS
+394 PKDKLESISRSVAKS

-452 LKHAGNAKPNHD
+452 LKHAGNARPNYD
-464 NIVPQERDLI
+464 DIVPQERELI
-474 VTMYQYPYRIMEA
+474 VTMYQYPYRITEA

-496 ANYALDLVKKF
+496 ANYTLDLVKKF

-516 SNSDEKTMGKRIRIV
+516 SGSDEKTMGKRIRIV
-531 QIYKNIIEDVS
+531 QIYKNIIEDIS
-542 KILGIELLEEM
+542 KLLGIELLEEM

>member
-13 DDIKSVY
+13 DDIRNIY
-20 ADVEASDIGFDRTGH
+20 TDVDTSDVGFDRTGH

-45 AKSTG
+45 SKSSG
-50 KKGEEILSR
+50 KKPDQILSE
-59 VSSVLSGKP
+59 VSTVLSSRP
-68 YIESVS
+68 YIENVS
-74 LDGPYIN
+74 LEGPYIN
-81 IKINPSAMLRDLHES
+81 IRIKPSVMLRELDES

-169 AYRRYNSGKKPDME
+169 AYRRYNSGKKPSMDI
-183 TILSGYQRIYGEMEK
+183 ILSGYQRIYGEMEN
-198 DPTIENDIKNLMNSY
+198 DPSIENDIKELMNSY
-213 ENGDVDLMDRI
+213 EKGDVELMDSI
-224 KAIASI
+224 KAIASV
-230 ALDNINASLKSL
+230 ALDNINTSLKSL
-242 DVKIDDYTWESDF
+242 GVKIDDYTWESDF

-260 LVEIIDSF
+260 LIEIVDSF
-268 SEILK
+268 SDILN
-273 DEDGAKYIMNPDG
+273 DEDGAKYILNPDR
-286 EKIFLRRGNGT
+286 EKIFLRRSNGT

-309 YKARTYDWIIDIL
+309 YKARTYDWIVDIL

-337 KDLMDLPNRIDF
+337 KDLMEMPNRIDF
-349 VFNAYVSLESG
+349 VFNAYVSLETG

-384 RIVSEKRPDL
+384 KIVSEKRPDL
-394 PEDKLQIISKSVAKS
+394 PKDKLEKISLSVAKS

-428 SEALNFEGDSAPYI
+428 SEALNFEGDSAPYV

-452 LKHAGNAKPNHD
+452 MKHAGNARPNYD
-464 NIVPQERDLI
+464 DIVPQERELI
-474 VTMYQYPYRIMEA
+474 VTMYQYPYRITEA

-496 ANYALDLVKKF
+496 ANYTLDLVKKF

-516 SNSDEKTMGKRIRIV
+516 SGSDEKTMGKRIRIV
-531 QIYKNIIEDVS
+531 QIYKNIIEDIS
-542 KILGIELLEEM
+542 KLLGIELLEEM

>member
-13 DDIKSVY
+13 DDIRSIY
-20 ADVEASDIGFDRTGH
+20 TDVDPSDVGFDRTGH

-45 AKSTG
+45 SKSSG
-50 KKGEEILSR
+50 KKPDQILAE
-59 VSSVLSGKP
+59 VSTVLSGRP
-68 YIESVS
+68 YIENVS
-74 LDGPYIN
+74 LEGPYIN
-81 IKINPSAMLRDLHES
+81 IRIKPSVMLRELDES

-169 AYRRYNSGKKPDME
+169 AYRRYNSGKKPSMDI
-183 TILSGYQRIYGEMEK
+183 ILSGYQRIYGEMEN
-198 DPTIENDIKNLMNSY
+198 DPTIENNIKELMNSY
-213 ENGDVDLMDRI
+213 EKGDVELMDSI
-224 KAIASI
+224 KAIASV
-230 ALDNINASLKSL
+230 ALDNINTSLKSL
-242 DVKIDDYTWESDF
+242 GVKIDDYTWESDF

-260 LVEIIDSF
+260 LIEIVDSF
-268 SEILK
+268 SDILN
-273 DEDGAKYIMNPDG
+273 DEDGAKYIMNPDK
-286 EKIFLRRGNGT
+286 EKIFLRRSNGT

-309 YKARTYDWIIDIL
+309 YKARTYDWIVDIL

-337 KDLMDLPNRIDF
+337 KDLMEMPNRIDF
-349 VFNAYVSLESG
+349 VFNAYVSLETG

-384 RIVSEKRPDL
+384 KIVSEKRPDL
-394 PEDKLQIISKSVAKS
+394 PKDKLEKISLSVAKS

-452 LKHAGNAKPNHD
+452 LKHAGNARPNYD
-464 NIVPQERDLI
+464 DIVPQERELI
-474 VTMYQYPYRIMEA
+474 VTMYQYPYRITEA

-496 ANYALDLVKKF
+496 ANYTLDLVKKF

-516 SNSDEKTMGKRIRIV
+516 SGSDEKTMGKRIRIV
-531 QIYKNIIEDVS
+531 QIYKNIIEDIS
-542 KILGIELLEEM
+542 KLLGIELLEEM

>member
-13 DDIKSVY
+13 DDIRSIY
-20 ADVEASDIGFDRTGH
+20 TDVDPSDVGFDRTGH

-45 AKSTG
+45 SKSSG
-50 KKGEEILSR
+50 KKPDQILAE
-59 VSSVLSGKP
+59 VSTVLSGRP
-68 YIESVS
+68 YIENVS
-74 LDGPYIN
+74 LEGPYIN
-81 IKINPSAMLRDLHES
+81 IRIKPSVMLRELDES

-169 AYRRYNSGKKPDME
+169 AYRRYNSGKKPSMDI
-183 TILSGYQRIYGEMEK
+183 ILSGYQRIYGEMEN
-198 DPTIENDIKNLMNSY
+198 DPTIENNIKELMNSY
-213 ENGDVDLMDRI
+213 EKGDVELMDNI
-224 KAIASI
+224 KAIASV
-230 ALDNINASLKSL
+230 ALDNINTSLKSL
-242 DVKIDDYTWESDF
+242 GVKIDDYTWESDF

-260 LVEIIDSF
+260 LIEIVDSF
-268 SEILK
+268 SDILN
-273 DEDGAKYIMNPDG
+273 DEDGAKYIMNPDK
-286 EKIFLRRGNGT
+286 EKIFLRRSNGT

-309 YKARTYDWIIDIL
+309 YKARTYDWIVDIL

-337 KDLMDLPNRIDF
+337 KDLMEMPNRIDF
-349 VFNAYVSLESG
+349 VFNAYVSLETG

-384 RIVSEKRPDL
+384 KIVSEKRPDL
-394 PEDKLQIISKSVAKS
+394 PKDKLESISRSVAKS

-452 LKHAGNAKPNHD
+452 LKHAGNARPNYD
-464 NIVPQERDLI
+464 DIVPQERELI
-474 VTMYQYPYRIMEA
+474 VTMYQYPYRITEA

-496 ANYALDLVKKF
+496 ANYTLDLVKKF

-516 SNSDEKTMGKRIRIV
+516 SGSDEKTMGKRIRIV
-531 QIYKNIIEDVS
+531 QIYKNIIEDIS
-542 KILGIELLEEM
+542 KLLGIELLEEM

>member
-1 MLLFEDYRSKIT
+1 MLLFEDYRAKIT
-13 DDIKSVY
+13 DDIKTVY
-20 ADVEASDIGFDRTGH
+20 ADLDPSDVGFDRTGH
-35 ADFAFRTFRI
+35 ADFAFRTFRV

-50 KKGEEILSR
+50 NKGEEIFSK
-59 VSSVLSGKP
+59 VSSVLSGKN

-74 LDGPYIN
+74 LEGPYIN
-81 IKINPSAMLRDLHES
+81 IRINPSTILRDLDES

-138 SIARILGRYGYRV
+138 SIARILARYGYRV

-169 AYRRYNSGKKPDME
+169 AYRRYSSGKKPDME
-183 TILSGYQRIYGEMEK
+183 TILWGYQRIYAEMDK
-198 DPTIENDIKNLMNSY
+198 DPTIENDIRNLMNSY
-213 ENGDVDLMDRI
+213 ENGDLELMDKI
-224 KAIASI
+224 KAIASV
-230 ALDNINASLKSL
+230 ALDNINRSLKSL

-260 LVEIIDSF
+260 LAEIIESF
-268 SEILK
+268 SEFLK
-273 DEDGAKYIMNPDG
+273 DEDSAKYILNPDE
-286 EKIFLRRGNGT
+286 EKIFLIRGNGT

-349 VFNAYVSLESG
+349 VFNAYVSLETG

-384 RIVSEKRPDL
+384 KIVSEKRPDL
-394 PEDKLQIISKSVAKS
+394 PREKLESISRSVAKS

-420 NKQVVFKW
+420 SKQVVFKW

-442 MYSYARACGI
+442 MYSYARSCGI
-452 LKHAGNAKPNHD
+452 LKHAGNAKPNYE

-474 VTMYQYPYRIMEA
+474 VTMYQYPYRIIEA

-496 ANYALDLVKKF
+496 ANYTLDLVKKF
-507 NDFYRECPV
+507 NEFYRECPV
-516 SNSDEKTMGKRIRIV
+516 SGSDEKTMGKRIRMV
-531 QIYKNIIEDVS
+531 QIYKNIIEDIS

>member
-13 DDIKSVY
+13 DDIRSIY
-20 ADVEASDIGFDRTGH
+20 TDVDPSDVGFDRTGH

-45 AKSTG
+45 SKSSG
-50 KKGEEILSR
+50 KKPDQILAE
-59 VSSVLSGKP
+59 VSTVLSGRP
-68 YIESVS
+68 YIENVS
-74 LDGPYIN
+74 LEGPYIN
-81 IKINPSAMLRDLHES
+81 IRIKPSVMLRELDES

-169 AYRRYNSGKKPDME
+169 AYRRYNSGKKPSMDI
-183 TILSGYQRIYGEMEK
+183 ILSGYQRIYGEMEN
-198 DPTIENDIKNLMNSY
+198 DPSIENDIKELMNNY
-213 ENGDVDLMDRI
+213 EKGDVELMDSI
-224 KAIASI
+224 KAIASV
-230 ALDNINASLKSL
+230 ALDNINTSLKSL
-242 DVKIDDYTWESDF
+242 GVKIDDYTWESDF

-260 LVEIIDSF
+260 LIEIVDSF
-268 SEILK
+268 SDILN
-273 DEDGAKYIMNPDG
+273 DEDGAKYILNPDK
-286 EKIFLRRGNGT
+286 EKIFLRRSNGT

-309 YKARTYDWIIDIL
+309 YKARTYDWIVDIL

-337 KDLMDLPNRIDF
+337 KDLMEMPNRIDF
-349 VFNAYVSLESG
+349 VFNAYVSLETG

-384 RIVSEKRPDL
+384 KIVSEKRPDL
-394 PEDKLQIISKSVAKS
+394 PKEKLESISRSVAKS

-452 LKHAGNAKPNHD
+452 LKHAGNARPNYD
-464 NIVPQERDLI
+464 DIVPQERELI
-474 VTMYQYPYRIMEA
+474 VTMYQYPYRITEA

-496 ANYALDLVKKF
+496 ANYTLDLVKKF

-516 SNSDEKTMGKRIRIV
+516 SGSDEKTMGKRIRIV
-531 QIYKNIIEDVS
+531 QIYKNIIEDIS
-542 KILGIELLEEM
+542 KLLGIELLEEM

>member
-13 DDIKSVY
+13 DDIKTVY
-20 ADVEASDIGFDRTGH
+20 SDVEPSDIGFDRTGH

-81 IKINPSAMLRDLHES
+81 IKINPSAMLRELDES
-96 VEIKGQFPDTF
+96 VQIKGQFPDTF

-183 TILSGYQRIYGEMEK
+183 TILSGYQRIYGEMDK
-198 DPTIENDIKNLMNSY
+198 DPTIENDIKDLMNRY
-213 ENGDVDLMDRI
+213 ESGDVELMDRI
-224 KAIASI
+224 KTIASV
-230 ALDNINASLKSL
+230 ALDNINASLKNL

-273 DEDGAKYIMNPDG
+273 EEDGAKYILNRDE

-349 VFNAYVSLESG
+349 VFNAYVSLETG

-368 AVTVDELL
+368 AVTVNELL
-376 ERTKEEAL
+376 ERTREEAL
-384 RIVSEKRPDL
+384 KIVSEKRPDL
-394 PEDKLQIISKSVAKS
+394 PREKLENISGSVAKS

-420 NKQVVFKW
+420 NKQVVFRW

-452 LKHAGNAKPNHD
+452 LKHAGNSKPNYD
-464 NIVPQERDLI
+464 NIVKQERDLI
-474 VTMYQYPYRIMEA
+474 VSMYQYPYRIMEA

-496 ANYALDLVKKF
+496 ANYTLDLVKKF

-531 QIYKNIIEDVS
+531 QIYKNIMEDVS

>member
-13 DDIKSVY
+13 DDIRSIY
-20 ADVEASDIGFDRTGH
+20 TDVDPSDVGFDRTGH

-45 AKSTG
+45 SKSSG
-50 KKGEEILSR
+50 KKPDQILAE
-59 VSSVLSGKP
+59 VSTVLSGRP
-68 YIESVS
+68 YIENVS
-74 LDGPYIN
+74 LEGPYIN
-81 IKINPSAMLRDLHES
+81 IRIKPSVMLRELDES

-169 AYRRYNSGKKPDME
+169 AYRRYNSGKKPSMDI
-183 TILSGYQRIYGEMEK
+183 ILSGYQRIYGEMEN
-198 DPTIENDIKNLMNSY
+198 DPSIENNIKELMNSY
-213 ENGDVDLMDRI
+213 EKGDVELMDSI
-224 KAIASI
+224 KAIASV
-230 ALDNINASLKSL
+230 ALDNINTSLKSL
-242 DVKIDDYTWESDF
+242 GVKIDDYTWESDF

-260 LVEIIDSF
+260 LIEIVDSF
-268 SEILK
+268 SDILN
-273 DEDGAKYIMNPDG
+273 DEDGAKYIMNPDK
-286 EKIFLRRGNGT
+286 EKIFLRRSNGT

-309 YKARTYDWIIDIL
+309 YKARTYDWIVDIL

-337 KDLMDLPNRIDF
+337 KDLMEMPNRIDF
-349 VFNAYVSLESG
+349 VFNAYVSLETG

-384 RIVSEKRPDL
+384 KIVSEKRPDL
-394 PEDKLQIISKSVAKS
+394 PKDKLESISRSVAKS

-452 LKHAGNAKPNHD
+452 LKHAGNARPNYD
-464 NIVPQERDLI
+464 DIVPQERELI
-474 VTMYQYPYRIMEA
+474 VTMYQYPYRITEA

-496 ANYALDLVKKF
+496 ANYTLDLVKKF

-516 SNSDEKTMGKRIRIV
+516 SGSDEKTMGKRIRIV
-531 QIYKNIIEDVS
+531 QIYKNIIEDIS
-542 KILGIELLEEM
+542 KLLGIELLEEM

>member
-13 DDIKSVY
+13 DDIRSIY
-20 ADVEASDIGFDRTGH
+20 TDVDPSDVGFDRTGH

-45 AKSTG
+45 SKSSG
-50 KKGEEILSR
+50 KKPDQILAE
-59 VSSVLSGKP
+59 VSTVLSGRP
-68 YIESVS
+68 YIENVS
-74 LDGPYIN
+74 LEGPYIN
-81 IKINPSAMLRDLHES
+81 IRIKPSVMLRELDES

-169 AYRRYNSGKKPDME
+169 AYRRYNSGKKPSMDI
-183 TILSGYQRIYGEMEK
+183 ILSGYQRIYGEMEN
-198 DPTIENDIKNLMNSY
+198 DPSIENDIKELMNSY
-213 ENGDVDLMDRI
+213 EKGDVELMDSI
-224 KAIASI
+224 KAIASV
-230 ALDNINASLKSL
+230 ALDNINTSLKSL
-242 DVKIDDYTWESDF
+242 GVKIDDYTWESDF

-260 LVEIIDSF
+260 LIEIVDSF
-268 SEILK
+268 SDILN
-273 DEDGAKYIMNPDG
+273 DEDGAKYILNPDK
-286 EKIFLRRGNGT
+286 EKIFLRRSNGT

-309 YKARTYDWIIDIL
+309 YKARTYDWIVDIL

-337 KDLMDLPNRIDF
+337 KDLMEMPNRIDF
-349 VFNAYVSLESG
+349 VFNAYVSLETG

-384 RIVSEKRPDL
+384 KIVSEKRPDL
-394 PEDKLQIISKSVAKS
+394 PKDKLEKISLSVAKS

-452 LKHAGNAKPNHD
+452 LKHAGNARPNYD
-464 NIVPQERDLI
+464 DIVPQERELI
-474 VTMYQYPYRIMEA
+474 VTMYQYPYRITEA

-496 ANYALDLVKKF
+496 ANYTLDLVKKF

-516 SNSDEKTMGKRIRIV
+516 SGSDEKTMGKRIRIV
-531 QIYKNIIEDVS
+531 QIYKNIIEDIS
-542 KILGIELLEEM
+542 KLLGIELLEEM